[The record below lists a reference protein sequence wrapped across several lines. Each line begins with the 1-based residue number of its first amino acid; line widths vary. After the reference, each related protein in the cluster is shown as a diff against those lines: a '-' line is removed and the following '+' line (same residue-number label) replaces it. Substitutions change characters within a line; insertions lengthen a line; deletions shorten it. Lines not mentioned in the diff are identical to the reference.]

1 MISISVAQLAVLA
14 PNAQQDA
21 LLHAPL
27 CHLVTFALVVEDGLP
42 LDAAV
47 SNALGD
53 SVEAKETLL
62 AVTRRECITSH
73 IIRSRWLRV
82 RKKRPLSDDQ
92 ERLPGRPRLTARM
105 LIHIGDKAPARC

>member
-1 MISISVAQLAVLA
+1 MISISVAHLAELA

-27 CHLVTFALVVEDGLP
+27 CHLATFALVVEDGLP
-42 LDAAV
+42 IDASV
-47 SNALGD
+47 INAAGD
-53 SVEAKETLL
+53 SVEEKETLL

-82 RKKRPLSDDQ
+82 RKNVHFRTTRNACQAVLV
-92 ERLPGRPRLTARM
+92 
-105 LIHIGDKAPARC
+105 